1 MKTMQPELAYAPAKS
16 GKPSVKKRYQLED
29 SNLLGIKEKINTE
42 CSIGIATG
50 LVFAGVVGTSGNR
63 REYSV
68 IGDSVNLSARIMSC
82 ACKEKD
88 KRILVDEQTAKQA
101 KGKIDFCFWN
111 WKKFKGKSMYL
122 PIYEPLFWSPSRM
135 R

>member
-1 MKTMQPELAYAPAKS
+1 
-16 GKPSVKKRYQLED
+16 
-29 SNLLGIKEKINTE
+29 
-42 CSIGIATG
+42 

-82 ACKEKD
+82 ACHEQE

-101 KGKIDFCFWN
+101 MGKIDFRFWN
-111 WKKFKGKSMYL
+111 WKKFKGKSMHL
-122 PIYEPLFWSPSRM
+122 PIYEPLYWSNSKMQEEYPENQFPAIRTHRYSYPLWNPQYLERPVDPPPVVEEKPTATPM
-135 R
+135 KKA